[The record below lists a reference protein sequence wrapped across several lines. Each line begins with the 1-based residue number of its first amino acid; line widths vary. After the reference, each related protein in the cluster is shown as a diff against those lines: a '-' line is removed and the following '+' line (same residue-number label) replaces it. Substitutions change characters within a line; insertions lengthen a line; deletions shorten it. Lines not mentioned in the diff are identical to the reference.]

1 VDSWREAEF
10 DSKERRSGQDR
21 RAAALHPLTPS
32 ALRWKRR
39 GRLRRKD
46 DASVHLY
53 LDRYPAQ
60 IVVMLVVLLLL
71 SLTDAYITLYLLG
84 RGGRELNPVM
94 DLLLQQGA
102 GTFLIVK
109 YVLTGVGALW
119 LVVHQNYRFMG
130 GRITGKHLLGL
141 MIFLYS
147 LLMYWEAYLVSKV
160 S

>member
-1 VDSWREAEF
+1 MNSWSEA
-10 DSKERRSGQDR
+10 KLKPVERRTRGDR
-21 RAAALHPLTPS
+21 RAAAAHPLT
-32 ALRWKRR
+32 LVGFRHRRR
-39 GRLRRKD
+39 GRVRRKSD
-46 DASVHLY
+46 ERFHYY

-60 IVVMLVVLLLL
+60 IVVMLIVLLFL
-71 SLTDAYITLYLLG
+71 SLTDAYITLYLLD

-102 GTFLIVK
+102 GTFLLVK
-109 YVLTGVGALW
+109 YMLTGVGALW
-119 LVVHQNYRFMG
+119 LVVHRNYRFMG

-147 LLMYWEAYLVSKV
+147 LLMYWEAYLVAKV